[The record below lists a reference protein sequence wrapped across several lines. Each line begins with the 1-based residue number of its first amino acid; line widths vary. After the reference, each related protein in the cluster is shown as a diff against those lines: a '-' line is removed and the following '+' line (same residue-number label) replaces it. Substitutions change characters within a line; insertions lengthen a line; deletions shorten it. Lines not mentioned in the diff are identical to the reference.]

1 MKNYILIFCIFI
13 LFILSCENERKR
25 KLSRELQSWQNK
37 EIIFS
42 PNLQAKILGKDT
54 IIKIDNNKLKIINYI
69 DTSGCTE
76 CRLELYEWSKK
87 IEEIKGYTIKYG
99 NIVDG
104 ENVVDEVLVSYFKEP
119 KSYTTENMCEINSH
133 GGNVIVKKILELCL
147 KNGAEL
153 AQPGEFTKRAFLNGR
168 IDLTE
173 SEGVMDLI
181 NSETELTRKMAINEL
196 SGNVSRL
203 ITDTREDII
212 SLISNIEVNIDYPEY
227 EDIEVLTNESILPDI
242 KKFKEKL
249 EEIIKKSEDSKVIK
263 EGIRVG
269 IIGRPNV
276 GKSSLL
282 NSLLEEEKAIVTDV
296 PGTTRDIVEGS
307 LIVSGIPLNII
318 DTAGIRKTEDTV
330 EKIGVEKSLKIIDT
344 SDLLIYILNNNE
356 EITEEEKEILEK
368 TKNKKRIIVVNKID
382 LKTKLNKKLLD
393 SYIEISVKEN
403 IGIDKIKDEIKRLF
417 NIGEISTNDM
427 TYLSNARSIALLKKS
442 LNNINDAIN
451 EINNNNPIDIVE
463 LSLKE
468 SWNNLGEVIGETYT
482 DELLDEL
489 FSRFCLGK

>member
-1 MKNYILIFCIFI
+1 M
-13 LFILSCENERKR
+13 E
-25 KLSRELQSWQNK
+25 
-37 EIIFS
+37 
-42 PNLQAKILGKDT
+42 DT
-54 IIKIDNNKLKIINYI
+54 IVAISTSVGEGAISIIRLSGHDALNIASKVFTKDLTKVDSHTIHYGFITSNNEKI
-69 DTSGCTE
+69 
-76 CRLELYEWSKK
+76 
-87 IEEIKGYTIKYG
+87 
-99 NIVDG
+99 
-104 ENVVDEVLVSYFKEP
+104 DEVLVSVMKAP
-119 KSYTTENMCEINSH
+119 KTFTREDIVEINCH
-133 GGNVIVKKILELCL
+133 GGIATTNKVLEVLL
-147 KNGAEL
+147 ENGARL
-153 AQPGEFTKRAFLNGR
+153 AEPGEFTKRAFLNGR
-168 IDLTE
+168 IDLLEAEAT
-173 SEGVMDLI
+173 MDLI
-181 NSETELTRKMAINEL
+181 SSKAESARKISINTLTGETSNLIKNLRSELVKI
-196 SGNVSRL
+196 
-203 ITDTREDII
+203 
-212 SLISNIEVNIDYPEY
+212 ISNIEVNIDYPEY

-356 EITEEEKEILEK
+356 EISEEEKEILEK

>member
-1 MKNYILIFCIFI
+1 M
-13 LFILSCENERKR
+13 E
-25 KLSRELQSWQNK
+25 
-37 EIIFS
+37 
-42 PNLQAKILGKDT
+42 DT
-54 IIKIDNNKLKIINYI
+54 IVAISTSTGVGAISIIRLSGNDALTIASKVFTKDLIKVDSHTIHYGFIKDKNEKI
-69 DTSGCTE
+69 
-76 CRLELYEWSKK
+76 
-87 IEEIKGYTIKYG
+87 
-99 NIVDG
+99 
-104 ENVVDEVLVSYFKEP
+104 DEVLVSVMKAP
-119 KSYTTENMCEINSH
+119 KTFTREDIVEINCH
-133 GGNVIVKKILELCL
+133 GGIATTNKVLEVLL
-147 KNGAEL
+147 ENGARL
-153 AQPGEFTKRAFLNGR
+153 AEPGEFTKRAFLNGR
-168 IDLTE
+168 IDLLEAEAT
-173 SEGVMDLI
+173 MDLI
-181 NSETELTRKMAINEL
+181 SSKAESARKISMNTLTGETSNLIRDLRSELVKI
-196 SGNVSRL
+196 
-203 ITDTREDII
+203 
-212 SLISNIEVNIDYPEY
+212 ISNIEVNIDYPEY

-263 EGIRVG
+263 EGIKVG

-282 NSLLEEEKAIVTDV
+282 NSLLEEEKAIVTDI

-307 LIVSGIPLNII
+307 LIVGGIPLNII
-318 DTAGIRKTEDTV
+318 DTAGIRRTEDTV

-344 SDLLIYILNNNE
+344 SDLVIYILNNNE
-356 EITEEEKEILEK
+356 EITEEEKELLEK

-382 LKTKLNKKLLD
+382 LETKLDKKLLD
-393 SYIEISVKEN
+393 NYIEISVKEN
-403 IGIDKIKDEIKRLF
+403 IGIDKIKEEIKRLF
-417 NIGEISTNDM
+417 NIGEISPNDM

-442 LNNINDAIN
+442 LNNINDAID

>member
-1 MKNYILIFCIFI
+1 M
-13 LFILSCENERKR
+13 E
-25 KLSRELQSWQNK
+25 
-37 EIIFS
+37 
-42 PNLQAKILGKDT
+42 DT
-54 IIKIDNNKLKIINYI
+54 IVAISTSVGEGAISIIRLSGHDALNIASKVFTKDLTKVDSHTIHYGFVTSNNEKI
-69 DTSGCTE
+69 
-76 CRLELYEWSKK
+76 
-87 IEEIKGYTIKYG
+87 
-99 NIVDG
+99 
-104 ENVVDEVLVSYFKEP
+104 DEVLVSVMKAP
-119 KSYTTENMCEINSH
+119 KTFTREDIVEINCH
-133 GGNVIVKKILELCL
+133 GGIATTNKVLEVLL
-147 KNGAEL
+147 ENGARL
-153 AQPGEFTKRAFLNGR
+153 AEPGEFTKRAFLNGR
-168 IDLTE
+168 IDLLE
-173 SEGVMDLI
+173 AEAAMDLI
-181 NSETELTRKMAINEL
+181 SSKAESARKISINTLTGETSNLIKNLRSELVKI
-196 SGNVSRL
+196 
-203 ITDTREDII
+203 
-212 SLISNIEVNIDYPEY
+212 ISNIEVNIDYPEY

-249 EEIIKKSEDSKVIK
+249 AEIIKKSEDSKVIK

-307 LIVSGIPLNII
+307 LIISGIPLNII

-356 EITEEEKEILEK
+356 EITEEEKKILEK

-393 SYIEISVKEN
+393 NYIEISVKEN

>member
-1 MKNYILIFCIFI
+1 M
-13 LFILSCENERKR
+13 E
-25 KLSRELQSWQNK
+25 
-37 EIIFS
+37 
-42 PNLQAKILGKDT
+42 DT
-54 IIKIDNNKLKIINYI
+54 IVAISTSVGEGAISIIRLSGHDALNIASKVFTKDLTKVDSHTIHYGFITSNNEKI
-69 DTSGCTE
+69 
-76 CRLELYEWSKK
+76 
-87 IEEIKGYTIKYG
+87 
-99 NIVDG
+99 
-104 ENVVDEVLVSYFKEP
+104 DEVLVSVMKAP
-119 KSYTTENMCEINSH
+119 KTFTREDIVEINCH
-133 GGNVIVKKILELCL
+133 GGIATTNKVLEVLL
-147 KNGAEL
+147 ENGARL
-153 AQPGEFTKRAFLNGR
+153 AEPGEFTKRAFLNGR
-168 IDLTE
+168 IYLLEAEAT
-173 SEGVMDLI
+173 MDLI
-181 NSETELTRKMAINEL
+181 SSKAESARKISINTLTGETSNLIKNLRSELVKI
-196 SGNVSRL
+196 
-203 ITDTREDII
+203 
-212 SLISNIEVNIDYPEY
+212 ISNIEVNIDYPEY

-307 LIVSGIPLNII
+307 LIISGIPLNII

>member
-1 MKNYILIFCIFI
+1 M
-13 LFILSCENERKR
+13 E
-25 KLSRELQSWQNK
+25 
-37 EIIFS
+37 
-42 PNLQAKILGKDT
+42 DT
-54 IIKIDNNKLKIINYI
+54 IVAISTSVGEGAISIIRLSGNDALNIASKVFTKDLTKVDSHTIHYGFITSNNEKI
-69 DTSGCTE
+69 
-76 CRLELYEWSKK
+76 
-87 IEEIKGYTIKYG
+87 
-99 NIVDG
+99 
-104 ENVVDEVLVSYFKEP
+104 DEVLVSVMKAP
-119 KSYTTENMCEINSH
+119 KTFTREDIVEINCH
-133 GGNVIVKKILELCL
+133 GGIATTNKVLEVLL
-147 KNGAEL
+147 ENGARL
-153 AQPGEFTKRAFLNGR
+153 AEPGEFTKRAFLNGR
-168 IDLTE
+168 IDLLEAEAT
-173 SEGVMDLI
+173 MDLI
-181 NSETELTRKMAINEL
+181 SSKAESARKISINTLTGETSNLIKNLRSELVKI
-196 SGNVSRL
+196 
-203 ITDTREDII
+203 
-212 SLISNIEVNIDYPEY
+212 ISNIEVNIDYPEY

>member
-1 MKNYILIFCIFI
+1 M
-13 LFILSCENERKR
+13 E
-25 KLSRELQSWQNK
+25 
-37 EIIFS
+37 
-42 PNLQAKILGKDT
+42 DT
-54 IIKIDNNKLKIINYI
+54 IVAISTSVGEGAISIIRLSGHDALNIASKVFTKDLTKVDSHTIHYGFITSNNEKI
-69 DTSGCTE
+69 
-76 CRLELYEWSKK
+76 
-87 IEEIKGYTIKYG
+87 
-99 NIVDG
+99 
-104 ENVVDEVLVSYFKEP
+104 DEVLVSVMKAP
-119 KSYTTENMCEINSH
+119 KTFTREDIVEINCH
-133 GGNVIVKKILELCL
+133 GGIATTNKVLEVLL
-147 KNGAEL
+147 ENSARLAE
-153 AQPGEFTKRAFLNGR
+153 PGEFTKRAFLNGR
-168 IDLTE
+168 IDLLEAEAT
-173 SEGVMDLI
+173 MDLI
-181 NSETELTRKMAINEL
+181 SSKAESARKISINTLTGETSNLIKNLRSELVKI
-196 SGNVSRL
+196 
-203 ITDTREDII
+203 
-212 SLISNIEVNIDYPEY
+212 ISNIEVNIDYPEY

-307 LIVSGIPLNII
+307 LIVSGTPLNII

-356 EITEEEKEILEK
+356 EITEEEKKILEK

-382 LKTKLNKKLLD
+382 LKTKLDKNLLD

>member
-1 MKNYILIFCIFI
+1 M
-13 LFILSCENERKR
+13 E
-25 KLSRELQSWQNK
+25 
-37 EIIFS
+37 
-42 PNLQAKILGKDT
+42 DT
-54 IIKIDNNKLKIINYI
+54 IVAISTSVGEGAISIIRLSGHDALNIASKVFTKDLTKVDSHTIHYGFITSNNEKI
-69 DTSGCTE
+69 
-76 CRLELYEWSKK
+76 
-87 IEEIKGYTIKYG
+87 
-99 NIVDG
+99 
-104 ENVVDEVLVSYFKEP
+104 DEVLVSVMKAP
-119 KSYTTENMCEINSH
+119 KTFTREDIVEINCH
-133 GGNVIVKKILELCL
+133 GGIATTNKVLEVLL
-147 KNGAEL
+147 ENGARL
-153 AQPGEFTKRAFLNGR
+153 AEPGEFTKRAFLNGR
-168 IDLTE
+168 IDLLEAEAT
-173 SEGVMDLI
+173 MDLI
-181 NSETELTRKMAINEL
+181 SSKAESARKISINTLTGETSNLIKNLRSELVKI
-196 SGNVSRL
+196 
-203 ITDTREDII
+203 
-212 SLISNIEVNIDYPEY
+212 ISNIEVNIDYPEY

-463 LSLKE
+463 LNLKE

>member
-1 MKNYILIFCIFI
+1 M
-13 LFILSCENERKR
+13 E
-25 KLSRELQSWQNK
+25 
-37 EIIFS
+37 
-42 PNLQAKILGKDT
+42 DT
-54 IIKIDNNKLKIINYI
+54 IVAISTSVGEGAISIIRLIGHDALNIASKVFTKDLTKVDSHTIHYGFITSNNEKI
-69 DTSGCTE
+69 
-76 CRLELYEWSKK
+76 
-87 IEEIKGYTIKYG
+87 
-99 NIVDG
+99 
-104 ENVVDEVLVSYFKEP
+104 DEVLVSVMKAP
-119 KSYTTENMCEINSH
+119 KTFTREDIVEINCH
-133 GGNVIVKKILELCL
+133 GGIATTNKVLEVLL
-147 KNGAEL
+147 ENGARL
-153 AQPGEFTKRAFLNGR
+153 AEPGEFTKRAFLNGR
-168 IDLTE
+168 IDLLEAEAT
-173 SEGVMDLI
+173 MDLI
-181 NSETELTRKMAINEL
+181 SSKAESARKISINTLTGETSNLIKNLRSELVKI
-196 SGNVSRL
+196 
-203 ITDTREDII
+203 
-212 SLISNIEVNIDYPEY
+212 ISNIEVNIDYPEY

>member
-1 MKNYILIFCIFI
+1 M
-13 LFILSCENERKR
+13 E
-25 KLSRELQSWQNK
+25 
-37 EIIFS
+37 
-42 PNLQAKILGKDT
+42 DT
-54 IIKIDNNKLKIINYI
+54 IVAISTSVGEGAISIIRLSGHDALNIASKVFTKDLTKVDSHTIHYGFITSNNEKI
-69 DTSGCTE
+69 
-76 CRLELYEWSKK
+76 
-87 IEEIKGYTIKYG
+87 
-99 NIVDG
+99 
-104 ENVVDEVLVSYFKEP
+104 DEVLVSVMKAP
-119 KSYTTENMCEINSH
+119 KTFTREDIVEINCH
-133 GGNVIVKKILELCL
+133 GGIATTNKVLEVLL
-147 KNGAEL
+147 ENGARL
-153 AQPGEFTKRAFLNGR
+153 AEPGEFTKRAFLNGR
-168 IDLTE
+168 IDLLEAEAT
-173 SEGVMDLI
+173 MDLI
-181 NSETELTRKMAINEL
+181 SSKSESARKISINTLTGETSNLIKNLRSELVKI
-196 SGNVSRL
+196 
-203 ITDTREDII
+203 
-212 SLISNIEVNIDYPEY
+212 ISNIEVNIDYPEY

>member
-1 MKNYILIFCIFI
+1 M
-13 LFILSCENERKR
+13 E
-25 KLSRELQSWQNK
+25 
-37 EIIFS
+37 
-42 PNLQAKILGKDT
+42 DT
-54 IIKIDNNKLKIINYI
+54 IVAISTSVGEGAISIIRLSGHDALNIASKVFTKDLTKVDSHTIHYGFITGNNEKI
-69 DTSGCTE
+69 
-76 CRLELYEWSKK
+76 
-87 IEEIKGYTIKYG
+87 
-99 NIVDG
+99 
-104 ENVVDEVLVSYFKEP
+104 DEVLVSVMKAP
-119 KSYTTENMCEINSH
+119 KTFTREDIVEINCH
-133 GGNVIVKKILELCL
+133 GGIATTNKVLEVLL
-147 KNGAEL
+147 ENGARL
-153 AQPGEFTKRAFLNGR
+153 AEPGEFTKRAFLNGR
-168 IDLTE
+168 IDLLEAEAT
-173 SEGVMDLI
+173 MDLI
-181 NSETELTRKMAINEL
+181 SSKAESARKISINTLTGETSNLIKNLRSE
-196 SGNVSRL
+196 L
-203 ITDTREDII
+203 IKI
-212 SLISNIEVNIDYPEY
+212 ISNIEVNIDYPEY

-451 EINNNNPIDIVE
+451 EINKKNPIDIVE

>member
-1 MKNYILIFCIFI
+1 M
-13 LFILSCENERKR
+13 E
-25 KLSRELQSWQNK
+25 
-37 EIIFS
+37 
-42 PNLQAKILGKDT
+42 DT
-54 IIKIDNNKLKIINYI
+54 IVAISTSVGEGAISIIRLSGHDALNIASKVFTKDLTKVDSHTIHYGFITDNNEKI
-69 DTSGCTE
+69 
-76 CRLELYEWSKK
+76 
-87 IEEIKGYTIKYG
+87 
-99 NIVDG
+99 
-104 ENVVDEVLVSYFKEP
+104 DEVLVSVMKAP
-119 KSYTTENMCEINSH
+119 KTFTREDIVEINCH
-133 GGNVIVKKILELCL
+133 GGIATTNKVLEVLL
-147 KNGAEL
+147 ENGARL
-153 AQPGEFTKRAFLNGR
+153 AEPGEFTKRAFLNGR
-168 IDLTE
+168 IDLLEAEAT
-173 SEGVMDLI
+173 MDLI
-181 NSETELTRKMAINEL
+181 SSKAESARKISINTLTGETSNLIKNLRSE
-196 SGNVSRL
+196 L
-203 ITDTREDII
+203 IKI
-212 SLISNIEVNIDYPEY
+212 ISNIEVNIDYPEY

>member
-1 MKNYILIFCIFI
+1 M
-13 LFILSCENERKR
+13 E
-25 KLSRELQSWQNK
+25 
-37 EIIFS
+37 
-42 PNLQAKILGKDT
+42 DT
-54 IIKIDNNKLKIINYI
+54 IVAISTSVGEGAISIIRLSGHDALNIASKVFTKDLTKVDSHTIHYGFITSNNEKI
-69 DTSGCTE
+69 
-76 CRLELYEWSKK
+76 
-87 IEEIKGYTIKYG
+87 
-99 NIVDG
+99 
-104 ENVVDEVLVSYFKEP
+104 DEVLVSVMKAP
-119 KSYTTENMCEINSH
+119 KTFTREDIVEINCH
-133 GGNVIVKKILELCL
+133 GGIATTNKVLEVLL
-147 KNGAEL
+147 ENGARL
-153 AQPGEFTKRAFLNGR
+153 AEPGEFTKRAFLNGR
-168 IDLTE
+168 IDLLEAEAT
-173 SEGVMDLI
+173 MDLI
-181 NSETELTRKMAINEL
+181 SSKAESARKISINTLTGETSNLIKNLRSELVKI
-196 SGNVSRL
+196 
-203 ITDTREDII
+203 
-212 SLISNIEVNIDYPEY
+212 ISNIEVNIDYPEY

-417 NIGEISTNDM
+417 NIGDISTNDM

>member
-1 MKNYILIFCIFI
+1 M
-13 LFILSCENERKR
+13 
-25 KLSRELQSWQNK
+25 
-37 EIIFS
+37 
-42 PNLQAKILGKDT
+42 
-54 IIKIDNNKLKIINYI
+54 
-69 DTSGCTE
+69 
-76 CRLELYEWSKK
+76 
-87 IEEIKGYTIKYG
+87 
-99 NIVDG
+99 
-104 ENVVDEVLVSYFKEP
+104 
-119 KSYTTENMCEINSH
+119 
-133 GGNVIVKKILELCL
+133 
-147 KNGAEL
+147 AE
-153 AQPGEFTKRAFLNGR
+153 PGEFTKRAFLNGR
-168 IDLTE
+168 IDLLEAEAT
-173 SEGVMDLI
+173 MDLI
-181 NSETELTRKMAINEL
+181 SSKAESARKISINTLTGETSNLIKNLRSELVKI
-196 SGNVSRL
+196 
-203 ITDTREDII
+203 
-212 SLISNIEVNIDYPEY
+212 ISNIEVNIDYPEY

-307 LIVSGIPLNII
+307 LIVSGTPLNII

-356 EITEEEKEILEK
+356 EITEEEKKILEK

-382 LKTKLNKKLLD
+382 LKTKLDKNLLD

>member
-1 MKNYILIFCIFI
+1 M
-13 LFILSCENERKR
+13 E
-25 KLSRELQSWQNK
+25 
-37 EIIFS
+37 
-42 PNLQAKILGKDT
+42 DT
-54 IIKIDNNKLKIINYI
+54 IVAISTSVGEGAISIIRLSGHDALNIASKVFTKDLTKVDSHTIHYGFITSNNEKI
-69 DTSGCTE
+69 
-76 CRLELYEWSKK
+76 
-87 IEEIKGYTIKYG
+87 
-99 NIVDG
+99 
-104 ENVVDEVLVSYFKEP
+104 DEVLVSVMKAP
-119 KSYTTENMCEINSH
+119 KTFTREDIVEINCH
-133 GGNVIVKKILELCL
+133 GGIATTNKVLEELL
-147 KNGAEL
+147 ENGARL
-153 AQPGEFTKRAFLNGR
+153 AEPGEFTKRAFLNGR
-168 IDLTE
+168 IDLLEAEAT
-173 SEGVMDLI
+173 MDLI
-181 NSETELTRKMAINEL
+181 SSKAESARKISINTLTGETSNLIKNLRSELVKI
-196 SGNVSRL
+196 
-203 ITDTREDII
+203 
-212 SLISNIEVNIDYPEY
+212 ISNIEVNIDYPEY